1 MIINSVSVLKELN
14 LRYTLKTKRV
24 GTRPFGLAVSFIA
37 LTAICK
43 ISSLLRFSS
52 LSLSLRI
59 LYKRH
64 KGAWY
69 FSTLLMLL

>member
-24 GTRPFGLAVSFIA
+24 GTRLFGLAVLFIA
-37 LTAICK
+37 LTAIYK

-59 LYKRH
+59 LYKRY
-64 KGAWY
+64 KGA
-69 FSTLLMLL
+69 